1 MNKTRK
7 HFRIKKERIALIQ
20 LFENLTF
27 DEKKQILKKVNQS
40 MVDSANKLL
49 AEDNPPSELL
59 TKFPNRFTSEVQAK
73 VLYMGRNLLIRG
85 AKNELFKEKRKKNIK
100 PVKYFFGKK
109 RSICRYFTRKL
120 RIMKKA
126 EVKFENITK
135 KFNETVAVDNVS
147 CIFEAGT
154 LTTLLGPSGCGKTTS
169 LRIIAGLERATEG
182 KILVDNEDVLQL
194 IFQKIFQKKF

>member
-1 MNKTRK
+1 MNKY
-7 HFRIKKERIALIQ
+7 FRIKEERIALIQ

-49 AEDNPPSELL
+49 AEDYPPSELL

-100 PVKYFFGKK
+100 PVKYFFGKG
-109 RSICRYFTRKL
+109 F
-120 RIMKKA
+120 
-126 EVKFENITK
+126 
-135 KFNETVAVDNVS
+135 
-147 CIFEAGT
+147 
-154 LTTLLGPSGCGKTTS
+154 
-169 LRIIAGLERATEG
+169 
-182 KILVDNEDVLQL
+182 
-194 IFQKIFQKKF
+194 